1 MSNLMKVTTIFLAIY
16 LMVLTKEIS
25 AETPVRKC
33 SNEAPLPLSVQV
45 DNCSTMPCDL
55 WKGSESQFTVQF
67 VANRNEI
74 MNLKTVVK
82 FTTLGVEIPFVLE
95 ASKSDVCTNLLYGA
109 YCPLYKDEDVT
120 YHLVLPI
127 ENHHPEV
134 PTKVEIS
141 LIDQQDDNNMVSCF
155 VVDAKFKSR

>member
-67 VANRNEI
+67 VANRNEM
-74 MNLKTVVK
+74 MNLKAVVK
-82 FTTLGVEIPFVLE
+82 FTTLGVEIPFELE
-95 ASKSDVCTNLLYGA
+95 ASKSDVCSNLLYGA

-141 LIDQQDDNNMVSCF
+141 LKDEDDNSAVSCF